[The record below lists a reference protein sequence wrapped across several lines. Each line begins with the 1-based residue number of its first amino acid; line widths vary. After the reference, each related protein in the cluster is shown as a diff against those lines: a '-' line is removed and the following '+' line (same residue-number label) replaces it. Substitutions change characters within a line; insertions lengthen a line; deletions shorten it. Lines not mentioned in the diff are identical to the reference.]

1 MALLDG
7 YVCVPR
13 RTPVSSPP
21 HGTLCKVA
29 TPRGC
34 ACLLQLSSS
43 LSVPDLAQDG
53 SLRDEETHP
62 PRRSE
67 VGAEAVGL
75 RHMFPVC
82 PLFL

>member
-62 PRRSE
+62 PRQSE

-75 RHMFPVC
+75 RHMFSVC
-82 PLFL
+82 PVFL